1 LERNSRSGVR
11 RSSPMRLNF
20 PVRKVEASYYSKIL
34 RLRKDRLGAF
44 GEIFAFFYRFSV
56 FSLKKET
63 T

>member
-1 LERNSRSGVR
+1 
-11 RSSPMRLNF
+11 MRLNF

-56 FSLKKET
+56 FSLKKDAAPT
-63 T
+63 DRRAFAVV